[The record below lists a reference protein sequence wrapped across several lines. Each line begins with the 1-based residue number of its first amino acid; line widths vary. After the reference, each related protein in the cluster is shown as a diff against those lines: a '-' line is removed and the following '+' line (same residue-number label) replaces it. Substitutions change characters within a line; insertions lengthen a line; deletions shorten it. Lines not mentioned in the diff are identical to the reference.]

1 MTPPSAGDKADI
13 YQSGHWTQVAR
24 MGWGEVSRI
33 YLRTVGIQKYSQMY
47 VHNSHLQSLLQRNQI
62 QFGI

>member
-24 MGWGEVSRI
+24 MGEVSRI
-33 YLRTVGIQKYSQMY
+33 YLHTVGIQKYSQMY
-47 VHNSHLQSLLQRNQI
+47 VIPIFNPCFRETKFNLG
-62 QFGI
+62 FE